1 MNFLW
6 PRGRLRLR
14 VGVRRG
20 GVQRRTMN
28 NYNPP
33 SPPFSKGGM
42 GGFGRM
48 GSMWRNWVTG
58 LLGIWLIVASFTMNG
73 TLLNQLIVGI
83 AVAILGF
90 WTAVQG

>member
-1 MNFLW
+1 
-6 PRGRLRLR
+6 
-14 VGVRRG
+14 
-20 GVQRRTMN
+20 
-28 NYNPP
+28 
-33 SPPFSKGGM
+33 
-42 GGFGRM
+42 M